1 MDCIYRLYDFH
12 FMMMVFN
19 LLIWLFI
26 VGAKFPASSLKE
38 QEVRAYREIERQSMH
53 KTLDE
58 YLLFCR
64 RMGVI
69 GLGTLSKYE

>member
-1 MDCIYRLYDFH
+1 
-12 FMMMVFN
+12 MMYWF
-19 LLIWLFI
+19 LFI

-38 QEVRAYREIERQSMH
+38 QEVRAYREIERQNMH

-58 YLLFCR
+58 YLRICY

-69 GLGTLSKYE
+69 VILLLLYACDL